1 MLDTGLKAVETRQ
14 FHCRV
19 ELEYEWKYLNWI
31 GWWFERIYNDLMV
44 ATSLLNIFHIFNLN
58 SLKPCIKL
66 HTFTK
71 NDLFYK
77 ATQKNLLPL
86 REHAKQTKWTKSLP
100 EKREPITRLHNY
112 PFYRGRVPWLGHF
125 GAFFSPHVP
134 FPCGDNCPRYT
145 HTHPHTDHQVGHDRR
160 RNKRAASGRT
170 LHYRR
175 LVVPLTDSIF
185 PPFDDVQRKW
195 SNLWALFFVGLL
207 PIMSSVEICGE
218 TMFKK

>member
-1 MLDTGLKAVETRQ
+1 MYKAV
-14 FHCRV
+14 HV
-19 ELEYEWKYLNWI
+19 YEKWPILQGNTKK
-31 GWWFERIYNDLMV
+31 
-44 ATSLLNIFHIFNLN
+44 S
-58 SLKPCIKL
+58 P
-66 HTFTK
+66 TFTR
-71 NDLFYK
+71 
-77 ATQKNLLPL
+77 TC
-86 REHAKQTKWTKSLP
+86 QTDQMNEIAAGKT
-100 EKREPITRLHNY
+100 RTHNNRPITRLHNY

-125 GAFFSPHVP
+125 GAFFPPHVP

-195 SNLWALFFVGLL
+195 SNLWAHFFRGIITNYEQCWNLWWNK
-207 PIMSSVEICGE
+207 VEEI
-218 TMFKK
+218 KKNL